1 MTFSRDVDVG
11 LEFFFLKTVLTT
23 TIANVCP
30 WLGLELSVRCSILIL
45 NSPVQLL
52 TLLSFFTNLVPPRT
66 PSFSRLIPRTT
77 GVVTGDSVGV

>member
-1 MTFSRDVDVG
+1 MTFGRDVDVG

-30 WLGLELSVRCSILIL
+30 WLGLELSVRFSILIS

-52 TLLSFFTNLVPPRT
+52 TLLSFFTNFVRPRT
-66 PSFSRLIPRTT
+66 PFSRLIPRTT